1 MSEVEVC
8 YVTIPTSRASF
19 GWNGLTYIGNKKLE
33 EFWHRLLLTMSS
45 KLHIYV
51 LDTSITEANIIY
63 PLIFSPNKTLKSHQ
77 QIYYYITK
85 DVLFDHLKNYWSTH
99 VIVFL
104 DPELKINQSDMSL
117 LPLSMEYFSRCD
129 LCFDHISSLKHQ
141 SLVIL
146 VVVSSFAS
154 VFDRIYSDKYALFI
168 PQLTSIIIF
177 DACCTSKHDDF
188 ERQELL
194 YFINEVE
201 FVKQIQRDTAG
212 SFEPTELFFFDNK
225 TRQMSLRSSRKDQF
239 QLLTDLVV
247 SIAPTVEEKDE
258 MMGECFLSCYQ
269 IKDKAEVYGNQCPY
283 CFDDILQ
290 IPPLVDTSDDTL
302 IMTPSTSLPFFAP
315 SCFKPNE
322 NKLKDVKEF
331 YERYNKDQA
340 IFWYTRDSF
349 LFRLL
354 NEACRTE
361 DIDKIYVF
369 RYYIRDLY
377 QQLSI
382 LHKDY
387 VQYLKQNETN
397 VITLYRGQKIS
408 NEELQELQNNIGK
421 SYSTNTFL
429 STTTNIE
436 VAYMFAGIDIDPVP
450 NSPEENVLGKLQS
463 RKKEHLDNSYD
474 QSLSE
479 EKSCAM
485 RPKPST
491 DSVVLPYDSVA
502 STQSDIR
509 CKCKSVMFSYIIN
522 INILTKP
529 YADIS
534 KESNHEIE
542 DEVLLSMGTIFRCES
557 VEYLIN
563 GDFWHVKMIMIDD
576 DNDNDVDHDSKRQI
590 LNDIQQKPILLMLGK
605 FVLETSHNSDKAER
619 YYRMFLESEIM
630 SPWDKCEAYVA
641 LGLMC
646 KNKGQ
651 YEIAIEYFETIIDIC
666 KIHSIENE
674 HMNREYMTLSYV
686 NIAEI
691 YTITDFQKAIKTLNT
706 IIELHL
712 YSPIELAKVY
722 NMLGDIY
729 RTRTT
734 LCKIAL
740 KYYRLAHANDSKNQ
754 KYIQN
759 IELIR
764 QEINRP

>member
-1 MSEVEVC
+1 
-8 YVTIPTSRASF
+8 
-19 GWNGLTYIGNKKLE
+19 
-33 EFWHRLLLTMSS
+33 
-45 KLHIYV
+45 
-51 LDTSITEANIIY
+51 
-63 PLIFSPNKTLKSHQ
+63 
-77 QIYYYITK
+77 
-85 DVLFDHLKNYWSTH
+85 
-99 VIVFL
+99 
-104 DPELKINQSDMSL
+104 
-117 LPLSMEYFSRCD
+117 
-129 LCFDHISSLKHQ
+129 
-141 SLVIL
+141 
-146 VVVSSFAS
+146 
-154 VFDRIYSDKYALFI
+154 
-168 PQLTSIIIF
+168 
-177 DACCTSKHDDF
+177 
-188 ERQELL
+188 
-194 YFINEVE
+194 
-201 FVKQIQRDTAG
+201 
-212 SFEPTELFFFDNK
+212 
-225 TRQMSLRSSRKDQF
+225 
-239 QLLTDLVV
+239 
-247 SIAPTVEEKDE
+247 
-258 MMGECFLSCYQ
+258 
-269 IKDKAEVYGNQCPY
+269 
-283 CFDDILQ
+283 
-290 IPPLVDTSDDTL
+290 
-302 IMTPSTSLPFFAP
+302 
-315 SCFKPNE
+315 
-322 NKLKDVKEF
+322 
-331 YERYNKDQA
+331 
-340 IFWYTRDSF
+340 
-349 LFRLL
+349 
-354 NEACRTE
+354 
-361 DIDKIYVF
+361 
-369 RYYIRDLY
+369 
-377 QQLSI
+377 
-382 LHKDY
+382 
-387 VQYLKQNETN
+387 
-397 VITLYRGQKIS
+397 
-408 NEELQELQNNIGK
+408 
-421 SYSTNTFL
+421 
-429 STTTNIE
+429 
-436 VAYMFAGIDIDPVP
+436 
-450 NSPEENVLGKLQS
+450 
-463 RKKEHLDNSYD
+463 
-474 QSLSE
+474 
-479 EKSCAM
+479 
-485 RPKPST
+485 
-491 DSVVLPYDSVA
+491 
-502 STQSDIR
+502 
-509 CKCKSVMFSYIIN
+509 MFSYIIN

-563 GDFWHVKMIMIDD
+563 GDFWHVKMIMIDG

-764 QEINRP
+764 QEINRPSEFLNEFLCILIFFTIAFFAWFILHKSWPQWFQETSSTIKMIFISYSITFTLKYLITIFDKRAIFNFKFSQYILTIWTWLMNYYLIFSNFYHLLRINRYISLLNALNICLFLDNKRFYFLIYLLLFNPTFMSYYVMIIICLHRSYWIFYHQDKLNLRDPAQIFHDGRFSFSLWIQSCKEFLF